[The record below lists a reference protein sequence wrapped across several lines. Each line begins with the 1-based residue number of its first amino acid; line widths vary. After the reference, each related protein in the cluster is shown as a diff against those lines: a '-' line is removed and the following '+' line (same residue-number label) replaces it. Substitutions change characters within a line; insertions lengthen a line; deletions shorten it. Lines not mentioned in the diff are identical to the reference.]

1 MRSVAREVFLLQ
13 LVLVVLLVAAAVVA
27 LVVQAR
33 RDTMTDARHRTLA
46 AAESFAHSW
55 GLQEALNSDN
65 PTAKLQ
71 PLAEAARK
79 ASGVDA
85 LIVYKL
91 DGITLTHSDP
101 RQIGKHVIGPYA
113 EAARGKPFTRTF
125 EGALGLSV
133 VSAAPVKDPSDRVI
147 ALVAAPVTVEK
158 VQKSVN
164 RQLPLFL
171 GTAVGALAL
180 AGGGAGLV
188 SRRLRRQTHGL
199 GPVEMTRMYEHH
211 DA

>member
-1 MRSVAREVFLLQ
+1 
-13 LVLVVLLVAAAVVA
+13 
-27 LVVQAR
+27 
-33 RDTMTDARHRTLA
+33 
-46 AAESFAHSW
+46 
-55 GLQEALNSDN
+55 
-65 PTAKLQ
+65 
-71 PLAEAARK
+71 
-79 ASGVDA
+79 

-113 EAARGKPFTRTF
+113 DAARGKPFTRTF
-125 EGALGLSV
+125 QGALGLSV
-133 VSAAPVKDPSDRVI
+133 ISAAPVKDSSGKVI
-147 ALVAAPVTVEK
+147 AIVSAPVTVEK

-171 GTAVGALAL
+171 GTAAGALAL

-199 GPVEMTRMYEHH
+199 GPAEMTRMYEHH
-211 DA
+211 DAVLHAVREGVLIIGGDGRLLLANDEARRLLNLPADAERRHATSLGLEADLAELLTSDRPATD